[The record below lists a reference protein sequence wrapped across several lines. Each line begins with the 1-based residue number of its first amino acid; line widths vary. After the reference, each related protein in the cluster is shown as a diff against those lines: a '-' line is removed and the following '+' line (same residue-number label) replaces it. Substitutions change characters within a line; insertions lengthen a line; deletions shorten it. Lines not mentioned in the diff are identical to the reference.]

1 MKMFQEIALAALESA
16 GLFDSGLLMRDKVSQ
31 RLTRFF
37 FPAAIFYLLWQYLFG
52 RDLFILNP
60 YNNYINIVN

>member
-37 FPAAIFYLLWQYLFG
+37 FSSRNILFTMAVFIWTRSFYIESL
-52 RDLFILNP
+52 
-60 YNNYINIVN
+60 